1 MANNKNSVF
10 NCGDFINSDVTRYFL
25 TAFLTVLILWVG
37 VKFLEEAKDL
47 SKPDIGAPTINI
59 SGEGKVL
66 AKPDIG
72 TVNLSV
78 VSSSLDASLA
88 QNEAAGQINKIMS
101 FLTNSGIE
109 EKDIKTI
116 SYGINAQYDFPKELG
131 VKLGAVVSFSEFGGP
146 VPFYGY
152 AAGLGMGG
160 DFEKSV
166 APSIPAGES

>member
-10 NCGDFINSDVTRYFL
+10 NGWDFLNSDVVQYFL
-25 TAFLTVLILWVG
+25 MTLLAVRSLWVG

-47 SKPDIGAPTINI
+47 SKPDIGSPTINV

-78 VSSSLDASLA
+78 VSSSLDALLA

-116 SYGINAQYDFPKELG
+116 SYGINAQYDFPKG
-131 VKLGAVVSFSEFGGP
+131 
-146 VPFYGY
+146 
-152 AAGLGMGG
+152 
-160 DFEKSV
+160 KSYW
-166 APSIPAGES
+166 AKSAKPCRLKSATSIKSARLS